1 MLRASSLLSG
11 TMRNVV
17 GHLLARRTTAV
28 ARWGETAE
36 KNQGNGEET
45 ALQPASHSSRFCD
58 ERIWTG
64 LPDQSVEL
72 LR

>member
-1 MLRASSLLSG
+1 MEAGRPSRDREELGPRTMLRASSLLSG

-45 ALQPASHSSRFCD
+45 AL
-58 ERIWTG
+58 
-64 LPDQSVEL
+64 
-72 LR
+72 

>member
-45 ALQPASHSSRFCD
+45 AL
-58 ERIWTG
+58 
-64 LPDQSVEL
+64 
-72 LR
+72 